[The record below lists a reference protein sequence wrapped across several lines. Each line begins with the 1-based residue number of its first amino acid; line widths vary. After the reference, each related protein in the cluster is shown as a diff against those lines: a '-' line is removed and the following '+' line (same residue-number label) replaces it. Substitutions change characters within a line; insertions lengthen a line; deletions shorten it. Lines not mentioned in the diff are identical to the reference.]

1 MFFPGKGLRAS
12 WGGVVAMAAGVVAL
26 AVCLAAPADAQKSR
40 PSKMKR
46 EIKVLENILDQVVID
61 SRNVLVPSRQSVHGH
76 YMSEFGVMFT
86 TEASLL
92 YDGWPS
98 NRNWSFNNFN
108 NFDWGRIEHKKD
120 RIIIH
125 KRDDGDDDDDDDD
138 DDAYYDSDNGNS
150 RGWRQRRVERGQ
162 KLYSG
167 VRTELIEGL
176 IDYGDTISG
185 LRDDE
190 WIGVT
195 VYFNDEN
202 DGYLDNRDISRLVI
216 KARMGDVRDYAH
228 GSLSRSAMENKVVVT
243 EE

>member
-12 WGGVVAMAAGVVAL
+12 WGGVALAAGVVAL
-26 AVCLAAPADAQKSR
+26 TVFCVAGPADAQKSR
-40 PSKMKR
+40 TSKMKR
-46 EIKVLENILDQVVID
+46 EIRVLENILDQVVID

-92 YDGWPS
+92 YDGWPP
-98 NRNWSFNNFN
+98 RNNWNFN
-108 NFDWGRIEHKKD
+108 NFDWGRVEHKSD

-125 KRDDGDDDDDDDD
+125 KKDHDDDDDDDD
-138 DDAYYDSDNGNS
+138 DEAYDDNDDRSS
-150 RGWRQRRVERGQ
+150 RTWRTRRVERGQ
-162 KLYSG
+162 KLYNG
-167 VRTELIEGL
+167 VRAELIEGL
-176 IDYGDTISG
+176 IEYGDTITG

-195 VYFNDEN
+195 VYFNDEHE
-202 DGYLDNRDISRLVI
+202 GYLDDRDISRLVI
-216 KARMGDVRDYAH
+216 KARMGDVRDYTS
-228 GSLSRSAMENKVVVT
+228 GSLSRSAMEDRVVVT